1 MLATQHAQVI
11 FKGYQKDKNID
22 RSYRTIST
30 CPLLA
35 KAMDLYVRG
44 LNLDAWN
51 DYQSDVQLQ
60 GEGSSHKLAALLS
73 TETILHSLFVLH
85 LPIFLL
91 YVYAKSAFDVILNE
105 LLVKNL
111 FNCGT
116 VNCQQ
121 SSVSLVNSLTP
132 LLNLI
137 MT

>member
-1 MLATQHAQVI
+1 
-11 FKGYQKDKNID
+11 
-22 RSYRTIST
+22 
-30 CPLLA
+30 
-35 KAMDLYVRG
+35 MDLYVRG

-132 LLNLI
+132 LLNLT